1 MTAMKKPEITSRI
14 LPVSLTD
21 AEIDERAHA
30 LAKSVAAV
38 TRLKKQAKM
47 AAAEWK
53 EKISDEEEVSNK
65 LTNAV
70 NSGVEDREVQC
81 EVRIS
86 QNVAEIVRLDT
97 FETIDVRPAT
107 KEEIR
112 NQSYQTTIYDHGA
125 GEPSKAPAT
134 EPETQPEAVT
144 TTEVIDA
151 EVIESAP
158 APLAIEAKETDSQ
171 PKRVTKHRRATHDA
185 SDLPIVQ
192 KKDEDTTPEL
202 EEVPLRVSPSLL
214 QAVLLGKG
222 IDSRGEGGTVF
233 RHGGS
238 HYIVD
243 SIEEDGSATA
253 FRIKMA
259 DLYPGETKSFW
270 SYALSFTGSVVF
282 DTEGEKWVIV
292 SDTTYIVTTEIK
304 AEAA

>member
-1 MTAMKKPEITSRI
+1 MSATMKKPVLVSRV
-14 LPVSLTD
+14 LPVSLTE

-125 GEPSKAPAT
+125 GEASKAPD
-134 EPETQPEAVT
+134 PQPQAEAQT
-144 TTEVIDA
+144 PEVIEA

-158 APLAIEAKETDSQ
+158 APLAIEAKETESETDAD
-171 PKRVTKHRRATHDA
+171 ATPD
-185 SDLPIVQ
+185 
-192 KKDEDTTPEL
+192 L
-202 EEVPLRVSPSLL
+202 EEVPLRVSDKLL
-214 QAVLLGKG
+214 QTILSGKG
-222 IDSRGEGGTVF
+222 IDAKGEGGTVF

-243 SIEEDGSATA
+243 SIEEDGAVTA
-253 FRIKMA
+253 FRIKMF
-259 DLYPGETKSFW
+259 DLYPYNTTKDFW
-270 SYALSFTGSVVF
+270 SFAASFTGSVVF
-282 DTEGEKWVIV
+282 DTEGEKWVIIA
-292 SDTTYIVTTEIK
+292 DTVYNVTTEIK